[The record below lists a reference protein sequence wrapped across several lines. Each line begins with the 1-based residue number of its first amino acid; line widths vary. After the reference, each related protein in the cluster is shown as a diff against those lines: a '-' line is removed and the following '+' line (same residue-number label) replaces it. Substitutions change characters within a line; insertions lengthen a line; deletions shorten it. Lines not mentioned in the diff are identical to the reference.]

1 MEKGGDHLPTLPV
14 GCSRPIK
21 DPIPVTPPD
30 TPNDHQSLYLYSTI
44 WYTITTHIPKKC
56 TCLHLSVPRII

>member
-1 MEKGGDHLPTLPV
+1 MIMEKGGDHLPALPV

-44 WYTITTHIPKKC
+44 
-56 TCLHLSVPRII
+56 